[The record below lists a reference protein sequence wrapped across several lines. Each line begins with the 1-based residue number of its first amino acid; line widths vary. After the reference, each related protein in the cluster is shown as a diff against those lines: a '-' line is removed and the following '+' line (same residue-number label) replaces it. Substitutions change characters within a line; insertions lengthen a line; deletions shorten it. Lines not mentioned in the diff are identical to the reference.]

1 MRSHATIEF
10 LFFRDVSGCSEYAE
24 SFISQEI
31 DGYALML
38 VKEEHLVVGLQM
50 KLGPALKLVG
60 RVNQLKAEALQR
72 MNFKSKLRTG

>member
-1 MRSHATIEF
+1 VTFIC
-10 LFFRDVSGCSEYAE
+10 RDVSGCSEYAE

-31 DGYALML
+31 DGYAVML

-60 RVNQLKAEALQR
+60 RVNQMQAEALQK
-72 MNFKSKLRTG
+72 MNFNSGFRTG

>member
-1 MRSHATIEF
+1 
-10 LFFRDVSGCSEYAE
+10 VSGCSEYAE

-38 VKEEHLVVGLQM
+38 VKEEHLVLGLQM

-60 RVNQLKAEALQR
+60 RVNQMKAEALQKVNFGSEFR
-72 MNFKSKLRTG
+72 MG